1 MLSDPKKNGYA
12 DETNWLAPLLK
23 GSGVSAADLTYDFNL
38 LRGRATKSNM
48 CVLCKGGKFL
58 CGKTRCSVLAKAL
71 TYRKIAKS
79 IDRLDLDGASPP
91 GVFIGRMGYPRIY
104 AGPLVPP
111 VHGDTTIMDIPE
123 LWGPC
128 GFAKSID
135 DIIDFRLSLVRGKS
149 RLGVDAAAL
158 DTSNRMMDVITEL
171 ALAKGPV
178 ETEMLLRKKPNRTVV
193 LDDDIQPFGP
203 SAPIDQVKV
212 GNVYWDPQLEKAYG
226 DHDLKAA
233 DAVFSLYDNGVLVSR
248 IQKAFSVGAFGIK
261 KNRKLVP
268 TRWSITAVDSVISK
282 TLLEKV
288 TLQPSI
294 NEYRVYESNY
304 LDNRWIILMAPLSW
318 SYELVEA
325 WYPGTTWN
333 PDSRNIVI
341 FSDHEMF
348 EGRTTYP
355 DIGGCYFA
363 SRLAV
368 AEKLLAERRQATV
381 AVLRE
386 THPGYTLPIG
396 VWNVR
401 ESVRNALK
409 NPPTRYNNLQD
420 VINHVS
426 SKFAIPLQK
435 WLKSSKLLQEL
446 LYQTRITDYSPQQSC
461 K

>member
-1 MLSDPKKNGYA
+1 MLSDPKKNDYS
-12 DETNWLAPLLK
+12 DEKSWLAPLLK

-58 CGKTRCSVLAKAL
+58 CGKTRCSVLAKAM
-71 TYRKIAKS
+71 TYRRIAKS
-79 IDRLDLDGASPP
+79 IDRLDLEGASPP
-91 GVFIGRMGYPRIY
+91 GVFIGRLGYPKIY

-149 RLGVDAAAL
+149 RLSVDAPAL
-158 DTSNRMMDVITEL
+158 DIRNKMIDVITEL

-178 ETEMLLRKKPNRTVV
+178 ETEMLLRKKPNRTVI

-233 DAVFSLYDNGVLVSR
+233 DAVFSLYDSGVLVSR

-261 KNRKLVP
+261 NNRKLVP

-288 TLQPSI
+288 TIQPAI

-304 LDNRWIILMAPLSW
+304 LDNRWIVLMAPLSW

-355 DIGGCYFA
+355 DIGGCYYA
-363 SRLAV
+363 SRLAI
-368 AEKLLAERRQATV
+368 AEKLLAEHRQATV
-381 AVLRE
+381 IVLRE
-386 THPGYTLPIG
+386 THTGYILPVG
-396 VWNVR
+396 VWCVR
-401 ESVRNALK
+401 ESVRNTLK
-409 NPPTRYNNLQD
+409 NAPTRFNSLGD
-420 VINHVS
+420 AVS
-426 SKFAIPLQK
+426 HLSSRLDIPLSR
-435 WLKSSKLLQEL
+435 WLNSSKLLQEL
-446 LYQTRITDYSPQQSC
+446 LFQTRITDF
-461 K
+461 

>member
-1 MLSDPKKNGYA
+1 MLSDPKKNSHA

-23 GSGVSAADLTYDFNL
+23 GTGVSAADLTYDFNL

-91 GVFIGRMGYPRIY
+91 GVFIGRLGYPRIY

-158 DTSNRMMDVITEL
+158 DAGNRMMDVITEL

-288 TLQPSI
+288 TQQPSI

-386 THPGYTLPIG
+386 THPGYTLPVG

-401 ESVRNALK
+401 ENVRYALK
-409 NPPTRYNNLQD
+409 GSPTKFDNLKD
-420 VINHVS
+420 VLAYIS
-426 SKFAIPLQK
+426 SKFDIGLTR
-435 WLKSSKLLQEL
+435 WIMSSKLLQEL
-446 LYQTRITDYSPQQSC
+446 LYQTRITDF
-461 K
+461 

>member
-1 MLSDPKKNGYA
+1 MLSGPDKNDYSE
-12 DETNWLAPLLK
+12 ETSWLASLLK
-23 GSGVSAADLTYDFNL
+23 GTGVSAANLTYDFNL
-38 LRGRATKSNM
+38 LKGRATRSNM

-58 CGKTRCSVLAKAL
+58 CGKTRCSVLAKAM

-91 GVFIGRMGYPRIY
+91 GVFIGRMGYPKIY

-149 RLGVDAAAL
+149 RLRVDEAAL
-158 DTSNRMMDVITEL
+158 DTSNKLLDIITEL

-212 GNVYWDPQLEKAYG
+212 GNVYWDAQLERAYG

-268 TRWSITAVDSVISK
+268 TRWSITAVDSLISK
-282 TLLEKV
+282 TLLEEI
-288 TLQPSI
+288 TLQPAI

-318 SYELVEA
+318 SFELVEA

-333 PDSRNIVI
+333 PDGRNIVI

-348 EGRTTYP
+348 EGRTSYP
-355 DIGGCYFA
+355 DIGGCYYA

-368 AEKLLAERRQATV
+368 AEKLLAEHRQATV
-381 AVLRE
+381 IVLRE
-386 THPGYTLPIG
+386 SHPGYILPAG

-401 ESVRNALK
+401 ESVRNAMKSPVMKFGNLRDSI
-409 NPPTRYNNLQD
+409 RY
-420 VINHVS
+420 IS
-426 SKFAIPLQK
+426 SKFDIALPR
-435 WLKSSKLLQEL
+435 WVRSSKLLQEL
-446 LYQTRITDYSPQQSC
+446 LYQTRITDF
-461 K
+461 

>member
-1 MLSDPKKNGYA
+1 MLSDPKKNNYSN
-12 DETNWLAPLLK
+12 ETNWLAPLLK

-58 CGKTRCSVLAKAL
+58 CGKTRCSVLAKAM
-71 TYRKIAKS
+71 TYRRIAKS

-91 GVFIGRMGYPRIY
+91 GVFIGRLGYPKIY

-149 RLGVDAAAL
+149 RLSVDLAAFN
-158 DTSNRMMDVITEL
+158 TSNKMLDVITEL

-233 DAVFSLYDNGVLVSR
+233 EAVFSLYDSGVLVSR

-268 TRWSITAVDSVISK
+268 TRWSITAVDSLISK
-282 TLLEKV
+282 TLLEEITV
-288 TLQPSI
+288 QPAI

-333 PDSRNIVI
+333 PDGNNIVI

-381 AVLRE
+381 IVLRE
-386 THPGYTLPIG
+386 SHPGYVLPVG

-401 ESVRNALK
+401 ESVRNAMK
-409 NPPTRYNNLQD
+409 NPPMKFSNLRDSIRY
-420 VINHVS
+420 VS
-426 SKFAIPLQK
+426 SKFDIALHR
-435 WLKSSKLLQEL
+435 WVRSSKLLQEL
-446 LYQTRITDYSPQQSC
+446 LYQTRITDF
-461 K
+461 

>member
-1 MLSDPKKNGYA
+1 MLSDPKKNNYSN
-12 DETNWLAPLLK
+12 ETNWLAPLLK

-58 CGKTRCSVLAKAL
+58 CGKTRCSVLAKAM
-71 TYRKIAKS
+71 TYRRIAKS

-91 GVFIGRMGYPRIY
+91 GVFIGRLGYPKIY

-149 RLGVDAAAL
+149 RLSVDLAAFN
-158 DTSNRMMDVITEL
+158 TSNKMLDVITEL

-233 DAVFSLYDNGVLVSR
+233 EAVFSLYDSGVLVSR

-268 TRWSITAVDSVISK
+268 TRWSITAVDSLISK
-282 TLLEKV
+282 TLLEEITV
-288 TLQPSI
+288 QPAI

-333 PDSRNIVI
+333 PDGNNSVI

-381 AVLRE
+381 IVLRE
-386 THPGYTLPIG
+386 SHPGYVLPVG

-401 ESVRNALK
+401 ESVRNAMK
-409 NPPTRYNNLQD
+409 NPPMKFSNLRDSIRY
-420 VINHVS
+420 VS
-426 SKFAIPLQK
+426 SKFDIALHR
-435 WLKSSKLLQEL
+435 WVRSSKLLQEL
-446 LYQTRITDYSPQQSC
+446 LYQTRITDF
-461 K
+461 